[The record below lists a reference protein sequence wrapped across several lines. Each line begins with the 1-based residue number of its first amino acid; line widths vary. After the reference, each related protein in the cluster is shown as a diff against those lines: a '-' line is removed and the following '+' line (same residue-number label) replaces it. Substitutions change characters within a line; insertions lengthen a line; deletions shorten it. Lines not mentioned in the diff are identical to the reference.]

1 MENKVKKYIWIAFC
15 AGIVIY
21 RLVFELLAGKFHT
34 GALSAMNTAYILTF
48 ITAIVNELNLNKII
62 FYIMLGLSLL
72 AFIYTLFFTKLW

>member
-21 RLVFELLAGKFHT
+21 RLVFALMT
-34 GALSAMNTAYILTF
+34 GGFNTGTLSVMNTAYILTF
-48 ITAIVNELNLNKII
+48 ITAIVNELNVNKII

-72 AFIYTLFFTKLW
+72 AFGYMLFFSKLW